1 MLIFKNLQDTSIHEI
16 VEAFNLGFS
25 DYFVPITITSEAL
38 QAKFDTEGIRLDFS
52 VGVFDENKLVG
63 FILHF
68 YSELNG
74 IKRVYNGGTAVLP
87 KYRGQGLTQKMYEFS
102 KSIVLDYKINVLV
115 LEVLTINSFAI
126 NAYEKIGF
134 KKVREVECYKGEIQ
148 PIANENSNIQIS
160 EIDTVSWGEIVKF
173 WDFKPTWQNSIE
185 TMLKLQTKIKI
196 IGAFDDNILIGY
208 LVFNPS
214 EKRIRQFAVEK
225 EHRRKGVGSQ
235 LFSYVNMFE
244 KDNISL
250 INVDKIA
257 SLKGF
262 FESIGLKNTVNQYE
276 MVMEL

>member
-1 MLIFKNLQDTSIHEI
+1 MLIFKSLENTAIQEI

-25 DYFVPITITSEAL
+25 DYFVPIAMTSEAL
-38 QAKFDTEGIRLDFS
+38 QAKFDSEGIRLDFS

-68 YSELNG
+68 FSEIDSL
-74 IKRVYNGGTAVLP
+74 KRVYNGGTAVLP
-87 KYRGQGLTQKMYEFS
+87 KYRGQGLTQKMYDFS
-102 KSIVLDYKINVLV
+102 KSVLLDYKIDEFI

-134 KKVREVECYKGEIQ
+134 KKVREVECYKGKII
-148 PIANENSNIQIS
+148 PFVFENSKININ
-160 EIDTVSWGEIVKF
+160 EIDTVSWNEIVEF

-185 TMLKLQTKIKI
+185 TILKLQTKI
-196 IGAFDDNILIGY
+196 IGAFDENRLIGY

-225 EHRRKGVGSQ
+225 KYRRKGVGSQ
-235 LFSYVNMFE
+235 LFSYVNTFE
-244 KDNISL
+244 KDDISL

-257 SLKGF
+257 GLKSF

-276 MVMEL
+276 MVMGL